1 MNLVARRAGE
11 LAGMA
16 MIGDGVVAAADPM
29 RVSGEDARGAEINL
43 RTPASRWIFFAGLAA
58 FVILAIVLR
67 LAGLS

>member
-1 MNLVARRAGE
+1 
-11 LAGMA
+11 
-16 MIGDGVVAAADPM
+16 M